1 MDCEITHWYQTLEFS
16 IENPNYNRC
25 APSKTISLKH
35 KLHKIKNIYDL
46 ILNFKKTLKITI
58 KNI

>member
-35 KLHKIKNIYDL
+35 KPHKIKNIYDL
-46 ILNFKKTLKITI
+46 ILNF
-58 KNI
+58 